1 MSQTRNTLI
10 SQSSSEQSVHPSAK
24 LAVFWLPVPPNVVS
38 SSSSPTDPTNFQR
51 EPTVSDQNS
60 RARLLGCH
68 TPHTALAWPT
78 HHHHSI
84 VGRTRRFGIP
94 SSGVL
99 GPARA
104 WPSLRHRNGCD
115 RSTKRPPENSMQ
127 VVSVCVAC
135 MCMNIGIICRSLY
148 RNREQLGVHN
158 YT

>member
-10 SQSSSEQSVHPSAK
+10 SQSSLAQSVHPSAK
-24 LAVFWLPVPPNVVS
+24 LAVFWLPVPPNVV

-94 SSGVL
+94 SSGSVSRSGSFL
-99 GPARA
+99 GRPGLGRLCAIGTDATAARNVHQKPACK
-104 WPSLRHRNGCD
+104 L
-115 RSTKRPPENSMQ
+115 
-127 VVSVCVAC
+127 
-135 MCMNIGIICRSLY
+135 
-148 RNREQLGVHN
+148 
-158 YT
+158 